1 VQFQWDADG
10 ANLFSQI
17 TGELYKTQ
25 AELGIALDN
34 VIISHPNVQ
43 AQISDTGVITGLTA
57 DQGYDLAIKLNAGAL
72 PLALH
77 ERAAYSV
84 DPTLGSDTLHWSL
97 IAGLI
102 GLAMIVVFMTVYY
115 RLPGFVSCLALLVY
129 GVVILMVFKLI
140 PVTLSAAG
148 IAGVVISTGM
158 AIDANILIFERTK
171 EELRAGHALGPA
183 VDMGFHRAWLAIRD
197 GHISAIIT
205 CIILIWFGRS
215 FNALSVTGFAITL
228 LIGLVMSL
236 FTAMIVTRSFM
247 HVVMLAP
254 VAKVKRLFHS

>member
-1 VQFQWDADG
+1 
-10 ANLFSQI
+10 
-17 TGELYKTQ
+17 
-25 AELGIALDN
+25 
-34 VIISHPNVQ
+34 
-43 AQISDTGVITGLTA
+43 
-57 DQGYDLAIKLNAGAL
+57 
-72 PLALH
+72 
-77 ERAAYSV
+77 
-84 DPTLGSDTLHWSL
+84 L

-115 RLPGFVSCLALLVY
+115 RLPGFVSCIALLVY
-129 GVVILMVFKLI
+129 GAVILMIFKLI

-183 VDMGFHRAWLAIRD
+183 IDMGFHRAWLAIRD

-205 CIILIWFGRS
+205 CIILVWFGKS
-215 FNALSVTGFAITL
+215 FNALSVTGFALTL
-228 LIGLVMSL
+228 GIGVAMSL

-247 HVVMLAP
+247 HIVMLAP
-254 VAKVKRLFHS
+254 VSKVKWLFHS